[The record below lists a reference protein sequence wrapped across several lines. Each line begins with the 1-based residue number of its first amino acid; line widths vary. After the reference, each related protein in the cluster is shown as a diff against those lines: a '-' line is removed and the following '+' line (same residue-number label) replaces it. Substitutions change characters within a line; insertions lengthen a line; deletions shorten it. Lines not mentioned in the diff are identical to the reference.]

1 MFCKTNENSNQKE
14 HNTHNNANI
23 YCVSKN
29 VSPLVYYNFDTR
41 ERILIFFGRNVT
53 DKVSNQIMLY
63 YDTSSNVCYCTV
75 WQNGETQK
83 LHNHNHNHN
92 HAA

>member
-29 VSPLVYYNFDTR
+29 VPPLVYYNLDTR
-41 ERILIFFGRNVT
+41 ERILIFLAE
-53 DKVSNQIMLY
+53 MLLI
-63 YDTSSNVCYCTV
+63 
-75 WQNGETQK
+75 K
-83 LHNHNHNHN
+83 
-92 HAA
+92 